1 MAVRRDIMGSNW
13 SVKVIDLKSI
23 VTASTQ
29 QISCDLGDEA
39 VVLNLSTGE
48 YFGLDPVGA
57 RIWGWL
63 TGPQTVATIRDR
75 LVDAYDA
82 DSGQIEQDLFG
93 LLKQLKDEGLI
104 EVTAGAEHRA

>member
-1 MAVRRDIMGSNW
+1 M
-13 SVKVIDLKSI
+13 IDLQAI
-23 VTASTQ
+23 ITVSTQ

-63 TGPQTVATIRDR
+63 TGPQTVAAIRDK
-75 LVDAYDA
+75 LVEAYDA
-82 DSGQIEQDLFG
+82 DTGQIERDLLA
-93 LLKQLKDEGLI
+93 LLEQLKGEGLI
-104 EVTAGAEHRA
+104 EVTTGAERPA